1 MQSSR
6 AKSSVTA
13 PQAVRHS
20 ESGAVSPS
28 DSESGQT
35 QPAPIKNV
43 VSA

>member
-35 QPAPIKNV
+35 QPMPIKNV